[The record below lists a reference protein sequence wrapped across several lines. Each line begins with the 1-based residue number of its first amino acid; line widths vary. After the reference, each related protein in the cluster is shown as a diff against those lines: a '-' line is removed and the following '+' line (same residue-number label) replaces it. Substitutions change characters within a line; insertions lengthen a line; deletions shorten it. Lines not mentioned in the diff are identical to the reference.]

1 MMDDT
6 TALQLARDAESGSTT
21 YFDANIRPNLERD
34 IRQLRAGISQQQA
47 VGDLLQSLYQRLVGP
62 VESQL
67 TKPRLTIVAHGALHY
82 LPFNALMRG
91 NQYLGDRFAIRTR
104 QLFGQ
109 LRFRIGFKS
118 LRHALPDQQQRE
130 HAAQRRSW
138 ILAEASM
145 GSDADERA
153 YRKALFENDTAT
165 LERLRAEAAARVERA
180 KELLDA

>member
-1 MMDDT
+1 MTPNSTYKPSPELD
-6 TALQLARDAESGSTT
+6 AL
-21 YFDANIRPNLERD
+21 IR
-34 IRQLRAGISQQQA
+34 RAIN
-47 VGDLLQSLYQRLVGP
+47 R
-62 VESQL
+62 
-67 TKPRLTIVAHGALHY
+67 KPK
-82 LPFNALMRG
+82 
-91 NQYLGDRFAIRTR
+91 
-104 QLFGQ
+104 
-109 LRFRIGFKS
+109 KS
-118 LRHALPDQQQRE
+118 E